1 MQIPSTPNPA
11 LEAGTWAKYQDAE
24 FLIAHAGNIKFQRAM
39 TRLQRPFRRKI
50 EKGDMDPVDQRNI
63 IIQAMSEAILLG
75 WKGVNGEDGQP
86 AEFSRE
92 SAQKFLKNDEPFRD
106 FVMEYAMDMQN
117 FKDEEETHEGN
128 S

>member
-39 TRLQRPFRRKI
+39 ARLQRPFRRKI

-117 FKDEEETHEGN
+117 FKDEEEAHEGN